1 MNQRG
6 GNLSTKSLG
15 QHFLTD
21 RGIIRR
27 ILNASELDLKDHV
40 VEIGPGRGHLTDA
53 IAERVGSLIAV
64 EIDQN
69 LVRDLNERFIGQ
81 TNVTIFSGD
90 AREVDFSLLT
100 NTSKPYKLVAN
111 LPYYAAMPIIRRFL
125 GSSHRP
131 SMMVIMV
138 QREVAQQMVAQPG
151 DMGLV
156 SVAIQLYG
164 RPKII
169 ANVSPRSF
177 RPQPKVTSTIVR
189 IDPFDS
195 PVVNFDREEN
205 FFRIV
210 KAGFSAPRKQ
220 LRNSLKN
227 GLNIESD
234 IVDKWLVKSE
244 IDPIRRAQTLTLDE
258 WARMYK
264 IFYEMV

>member
-1 MNQRG
+1 MNQSG
-6 GNLSTKSLG
+6 GNLPRKSLG

-27 ILNASELDLKDHV
+27 ILSVADLDLKDHV
-40 VEIGPGRGHLTDA
+40 VEIGPGRGHLTGA
-53 IAERVGSLIAV
+53 IVERVGSLVAV

-69 LVRDLNERFIGQ
+69 LVSDLKERFFDQ
-81 TNVTIFSGD
+81 ANVTILSGD

-100 NTSKPYKLVAN
+100 DVGKPYKLVAN

-125 GSSHRP
+125 GSSYRP

-164 RPKII
+164 RPKIV
-169 ANVSPRSF
+169 AHVPPRSF

-195 PVVNFDREEN
+195 PVVDFDREEN
-205 FFRIV
+205 FFRVV

-227 GLNIESD
+227 GLNVESD
-234 IVDKWLVKSE
+234 IVDKWLEESG
-244 IDPIRRAQTLTLDE
+244 IDPVRRAQTLTLDE
-258 WARMYK
+258 WALLYK